1 MDFGQNLFDAMIF
14 FFGLDFLKFS
24 GPLWV
29 LISYRKR
36 AKKKADLQKEPS
48 RSLDQ
53 DLLKEESII
62 ADQIAEQKPQKYKD
76 KVFGVF
82 IHYSECLK
90 LDFFVLHPIV
100 RVSLVDLSTGK
111 FIAKSDR
118 NRKVTSYYEGSH
130 VSHIAPLMSQP
141 YDFKMKRSIG
151 KDLWKYPPFW
161 HFFEWKQPVSDRA
174 LPRSIIYYSSPYSAK
189 MGGTFVIQWGSWLF
203 DQFWIFIWNFLWNC
217 GFYQNVFSQ
226 QWIVEN

>member
-1 MDFGQNLFDAMIF
+1 MEVPNSILIF
-14 FFGLDFLKFS
+14 
-24 GPLWV
+24 
-29 LISYRKR
+29 YRKR
-36 AKKKADLQKEPS
+36 AKKKADLHKDLS

-53 DLLKEESII
+53 DILKEESN
-62 ADQIAEQKPQKYKD
+62 DQQITGQQKPPQKYKD

-82 IHYSECLK
+82 IHYSECLR

-130 VSHIAPLMSQP
+130 VSNIVPLMSQP

-151 KDLWKYPPFW
+151 KKDWKIPHFVCPKNLKPVHNKYWLLW
-161 HFFEWKQPVSDRA
+161 
-174 LPRSIIYYSSPYSAK
+174 
-189 MGGTFVIQWGSWLF
+189 
-203 DQFWIFIWNFLWNC
+203 
-217 GFYQNVFSQ
+217 
-226 QWIVEN
+226 